1 MGHMPQEGD
10 KDEAIKI
17 QFEIDV
23 KEMIM
28 EALSET
34 ITQDEKKKLLDIV
47 EAEAKNL
54 AKYESVK
61 I

>member
-1 MGHMPQEGD
+1 MPQEGD

-34 ITQDEKKKLLDIV
+34 ITQDEKKKLLDIA